1 MPPRDI
7 AGLWNGC
14 ATKGAAS
21 GDAAARI
28 FLPQLVDFDL
38 NSLSQFISEFFKF
51 PFKKKLVFFALTY
64 IICLREIR
72 LDRGVV
78 VQKSLPLPMRLR
90 GGLPHRHI
98 ATPSSGRRDKTLIP
112 ASRHRFYLHF
122 LRTTNFRHLGTIR
135 ELISTNHGKQ
145 VHIPSDR
152 S

>member
-1 MPPRDI
+1 
-7 AGLWNGC
+7 LWNGC

-38 NSLSQFISEFFKF
+38 NFLSQFISEFFNF
-51 PFKKKLVFFALTY
+51 RFKKKLVFFSLTY

-78 VQKSLPLPMRLR
+78 VQQSLPLPMRLH

-98 ATPSSGRRDKTLIP
+98 ATLSSGRRDKTHIP
-112 ASRHRFYLHF
+112 ASRHLLYLHHF
-122 LRTTNFRHLGTIR
+122 LRTTKFRHLGTIR
-135 ELISTNHGKQ
+135 ELISTNQGKQ
-145 VHIPSDR
+145 VHIPSDH